1 MKRTSEEFIQQALT
15 GIREAQPDAGMEQRL
30 LAALRQRAA
39 VPTPLWRRAISLP
52 SWNWRLAAVS
62 VMLVVAIAHFIT
74 HHRATTIATPIASQP
89 QPQLPRVVPE
99 DNTAHKAVYASNNPG
114 GSKSSGLQ
122 RTPKS
127 TMPDTSSTLAAA
139 DRQALD
145 DTNAPSHPAPPMPL
159 TPQERLLLA
168 AARKG
173 DPVEV
178 AELEPAYA
186 SSLRAAAEDRK
197 KSDIQQYAKLLLG
210 PLALSESM
218 NPTSASPKPDEP
230 PPSPVPDPPAP
241 SSN

>member
-1 MKRTSEEFIQQALT
+1 MKRTSEDLIQQALT

-39 VPTPLWRRAISLP
+39 APTPLWRRAMSLP
-52 SWNWRLAAVS
+52 SWNWQFAAVS
-62 VMLVVAIAHFIT
+62 VVLVAAIAHFIT
-74 HHRATTIATPIASQP
+74 HHRPTTITTPITSQS
-89 QPQLPRVVPE
+89 QLPRVVPA

-127 TMPDTSSTLAAA
+127 TLPDTSSTLAAA

-159 TPQERLLLA
+159 TAQERLLLS

-230 PPSPVPDPPAP
+230 PPSPAPDLPAS